1 MTSAGTK
8 HKTGG
13 GGPSSG
19 SSSSPS
25 PGQHHHQQGGSPLL
39 AELLNMV
46 VPVTL
51 YLSAKGLSFIAN
63 YDETK
68 SSNAAAAAENNDR
81 T

>member
-1 MTSAGTK
+1 MTSAATK

-13 GGPSSG
+13 GCGFSSG

-25 PGQHHHQQGGSPLL
+25 PGQHHQQGGSPLL

-63 YDETK
+63 YDETTK
-68 SSNAAAAAENNDR
+68 SSNAAAENNER